1 MSYKLLY
8 VFYYYKFLFPSFTFE
23 FICYTS
29 FVLEKAQGSESNLDI
44 SQLCYW
50 WLTSDNSFHGNN
62 KQNCYWTFICYED
75 YCRHFH
81 LNIIYIWIII
91 HTISELIKFN
101 QQKLQ
106 NWVFVFL
113 FFFFCYHLSGKGDIL
128 MKRNYVFIPLHIPNI
143 IFFF

>member
-1 MSYKLLY
+1 MTDAIQIFLCLLLLQIPLSFLYFWIYLLY
-8 VFYYYKFLFPSFTFE
+8 FFCTWKGTRIWVKLGY
-23 FICYTS
+23 
-29 FVLEKAQGSESNLDI
+29 I
-44 SQLCYW
+44 SVALY
-50 WLTSDNSFHGNN
+50 NSFHGNN

-75 YCRHFH
+75 YYRHFH

-106 NWVFVFL
+106 NWVFVFC
-113 FFFFCYHLSGKGDIL
+113 FFFFCCHLSGKGDIL
-128 MKRNYVFIPLHIPNI
+128 MKRNCVFIPLHIPNI